1 MRVFITGGSGFIGS
15 AVVPELVSAGHQVL
29 GLARSD
35 ASAAALTAAGA
46 EVHRG
51 ELADLESLRAGA
63 MQADGVIHLAFT
75 HDWANFGA
83 SVAAEAKA
91 LETLGAALEGSH
103 KPLVLASG
111 VLGLASGRAG
121 TEHDESTFKSPRM
134 ASMAIATGL
143 AQQGVRVVFSR
154 FAPTTHGR
162 GDHGFMG
169 ILVNTAR
176 EKGCSAYIGDGS
188 QRWPAVHRLDAA
200 KVVRLGLERAPAGKT
215 NLHAVAEEGVPLREV
230 AEVIGKG
237 LGVPVKAITPEEA
250 PAHFGFL
257 AMFLGIDSPVSN
269 TLTRELTGWVP
280 GQPGLLEDL
289 AANYFA

>member
-15 AVVPELVSAGHQVL
+15 AVVPEFVSAGHQVL

-51 ELADLESLRAGA
+51 DLADLESLRAGA
-63 MQADGVIHLAFT
+63 MNADGVIHLAFT
-75 HDWANFGA
+75 HDWANLPA
-83 SVAAEAKA
+83 SVAAEARA
-91 LETLGAALEGSH
+91 LETLGAALEGSN

-143 AQQGVRVVFSR
+143 AQKGVRVVFSR

-176 EKGCSAYIGDGS
+176 EKGFSAYIGDGS

-215 NLHAVAEEGVPLREV
+215 NLHAVAEEGVPLRDV

-237 LGVPVKAITPEEA
+237 LGVPVKAITADEA
-250 PAHFGFL
+250 PAHFRFL

-289 AANYFA
+289 AANYFG

>member
-51 ELADLESLRAGA
+51 DLADLESLRAGA
-63 MQADGVIHLAFT
+63 MNADGVIHLAFT
-75 HDWANFGA
+75 HDWANFAA

-91 LETLGAALEGSH
+91 LETFGAALEGSN
-103 KPLVLASG
+103 KALVLASG

-121 TEHDESTFKSPRM
+121 TEHDESTFKSPRL
-134 ASMAIATGL
+134 ASMEIATGL
-143 AQQGVRVVFSR
+143 AQKGVRVVFSR
-154 FAPTTHGR
+154 FALTTHGR

-176 EKGCSAYIGDGS
+176 ELGVSAYIGDGS

-215 NLHAVAEEGVPLREV
+215 NLHAVAEEGVPLRDV
-230 AEVIGKG
+230 AEGIGKG
-237 LGVPVKAITPEEA
+237 LGVPVQAITADEA

-257 AMFLGIDSPVSN
+257 AMFLGIDSPVSSR
-269 TLTRELTGWVP
+269 LTRELTGWVP
-280 GQPGLLEDL
+280 GQAGLLEDL

>member
-51 ELADLESLRAGA
+51 DLADLESLRAGA
-63 MQADGVIHLAFT
+63 MNADGVIHLAFT
-75 HDWANFGA
+75 HDWANFAA

-91 LETLGAALEGSH
+91 LETFGAALEGSN
-103 KPLVLASG
+103 KALVLASG

-121 TEHDESTFKSPRM
+121 TEHDESTFKSPRL
-134 ASMAIATGL
+134 ASMEIATGL
-143 AQQGVRVVFSR
+143 AQKGVRVVFSR
-154 FAPTTHGR
+154 FALTTHGR

-176 EKGCSAYIGDGS
+176 EKGVSAYIGDGS

-215 NLHAVAEEGVPLREV
+215 NLHAVAEEGVPLRDV
-230 AEVIGKG
+230 AEGIGKG
-237 LGVPVKAITPEEA
+237 LGVPVQAITADEA

-257 AMFLGIDSPVSN
+257 AMFLGIDSPVSSR
-269 TLTRELTGWVP
+269 LTRELTGWVP
-280 GQPGLLEDL
+280 GQAGLLEDL